1 MYQNPAK
8 WAGGWALKVL
18 TEHLE
23 ADSSLPRPLG
33 HLSNDQH
40 WADQPGQIA
49 YHLSHIS
56 TARYV
61 GGRCEVRPPFTSS
74 APPSHRWTD
83 GQTGVGGNRLTGT
96 DSSCSWLIPNVCKC
110 TASWIHIGSLV
121 FEKLQCISEHA
132 LCRYGQYLTN
142 IFDRTIPSRGTGLW
156 FFWQHLLF
164 HLTCLNLQIV
174 K

>member
-1 MYQNPAK
+1 MAQKLPKLAQKLAPAK
-8 WAGGWALKVL
+8 KNSTDISAASA
-18 TEHLE
+18 TFCISDLE
-23 ADSSLPRPLG
+23 ADFSLPRPLG

-40 WADQPGQIA
+40 SADQPGQIA

-96 DSSCSWLIPNVCKC
+96 DSSCS
-110 TASWIHIGSLV
+110 
-121 FEKLQCISEHA
+121 
-132 LCRYGQYLTN
+132 
-142 IFDRTIPSRGTGLW
+142 
-156 FFWQHLLF
+156 
-164 HLTCLNLQIV
+164 
-174 K
+174 